1 MKQAIAAVLILLAW
15 TGSARTWSKDGHR
28 IVCAVAWKELA
39 PETRALVED
48 LLKEDPAS
56 GFPEACL
63 WADAIRSDPAHEGT
77 KPHHY
82 VNVPAGAAGIDL
94 ARDCPPE
101 RSCVIRAIVLHIG
114 TLRHPKASAAD
125 KAQAL
130 KFLGHFV
137 GDIHQP
143 LHAGRAEDRGGT
155 AIKVRFL
162 GEETSLHAVWDGG
175 LIAGMGLNWQTLA
188 EKFGI

>member
-1 MKQAIAAVLILLAW
+1 LVQGLL
-15 TGSARTWSKDGHR
+15 RD
-28 IVCAVAWKELA
+28 
-39 PETRALVED
+39 
-48 LLKEDPAS
+48 DPAS
-56 GFPEACL
+56 GFPEACV
-63 WADAIRSDPAHEGT
+63 WTDASRGDPAYDWA

-101 RSCVIRAIVLHIG
+101 RSCIIRAITMHIG
-114 TLRHPKASAAD
+114 TLRDEKTSAAD

-143 LHAGRAEDRGGT
+143 LHAGHAEDRGGT

-162 GEETSLHAVWDGG
+162 IASLGSD
-175 LIAGMGLNWQTLA
+175 
-188 EKFGI
+188 

>member
-1 MKQAIAAVLILLAW
+1 
-15 TGSARTWSKDGHR
+15 
-28 IVCAVAWKELA
+28 
-39 PETRALVED
+39 
-48 LLKEDPAS
+48 
-56 GFPEACL
+56 
-63 WADAIRSDPAHEGT
+63 
-77 KPHHY
+77 
-82 VNVPAGAAGIDL
+82 VPAGAAGIDL

-101 RSCVIRAIVLHIG
+101 RSCVIRAIILHIG
-114 TLRHPKASAAD
+114 TLRDEKTSAAD

-175 LIAGMGLNWQTLA
+175 FIAGMGLDWQTLA
-188 EKFGI
+188 DRLHASILDAERVTWQRSDVHDWTEESRQLAKVRAYVEPEDGWILGQDYVARNAPEVAEQLRKAGVRLAWSLQAALGQPLEEVGDP